1 MRPIIFLLIF
11 GAIGYV
17 LYAIWP
23 TPYSLSK
30 RDNSVIRTN
39 RITGAEDVRTKS
51 GWKSLEKTMKVRP
64 GDRYNE
70 EVGVKNA
77 VN

>member
-1 MRPIIFLLIF
+1 MRTVIFLLIF

-23 TPYSLSK
+23 TPYSLSR
-30 RDNSVIRTN
+30 RDNTIIRTN
-39 RITGAEDVRTKS
+39 RITGAEDVKTNK
-51 GWKSLEKTMKVRP
+51 GWLSLEKKMKVRP